1 MSGSVRA
8 DDRGGHPCD
17 GDPVPVRGAVK
28 IFPQWAC
35 ILPAL
40 VRACGRH
47 CVRRGYASPD
57 NPTQDCAGTYSSR
70 AMLSGSLRLRCRPHV
85 VSTVSEW
92 VTPLATSR
100 SRHSSSSSREPT
112 RNPTWSSPTRAGS
125 KLLDMSV
132 PVCLRRPMVF
142 AELPDLLIHRQTQG
156 CAKLSIARGA
166 HFLIWLFALAA
177 VRRKLQIVS
186 FG

>member
-28 IFPQWAC
+28 IFPLWG
-35 ILPAL
+35 LPTL
-40 VRACGRH
+40 
-47 CVRRGYASPD
+47 
-57 NPTQDCAGTYSSR
+57 
-70 AMLSGSLRLRCRPHV
+70 
-85 VSTVSEW
+85 
-92 VTPLATSR
+92 
-100 SRHSSSSSREPT
+100 
-112 RNPTWSSPTRAGS
+112 
-125 KLLDMSV
+125 
-132 PVCLRRPMVF
+132 
-142 AELPDLLIHRQTQG
+142 DLLIHRQTRG